1 MHRQRG
7 QTLIELLGTLA
18 LLGGIALAAG
28 SAADYTRRRVAMAGA
43 TSELRATFM
52 YVRTLAVARDHN
64 VAIRFRE
71 EPKGYSWAVYE
82 DGDGDGVRN
91 DDISKNIDRQL
102 IRPRLFQHPPARIGL
117 PDHSM
122 PDPMNGGVLES
133 RPAVRFNSSM
143 LCSFSRAGEVTNGS
157 LVLTD
162 GPSAVIVRVYDRS
175 GRVAVLRWNGKQ
187 WITGE

>member
-7 QTLIELLGTLA
+7 QSLTELLISVAILSMITLT
-18 LLGGIALAAG
+18 AG
-28 SAADYTRRRVAMAGA
+28 NVADHARRRVAMAGA
-43 TSELRATFM
+43 TSELRGTFM
-52 YVRTLAVARDHN
+52 YVRTMAITRDRN
-64 VAIRFRE
+64 VAIRFRDE
-71 EPKGYSWAVYE
+71 GQGYSWAVYE

-91 DDISKNIDRQL
+91 DDINKKIDREL

-117 PDHSM
+117 PDQSM

-143 LCSFSRAGEVTNGS
+143 LCSFSRVGEVTNGS
-157 LVLTD
+157 VVLTD
-162 GPSAVIVRVYDRS
+162 GTNTVIMRVYDRS
-175 GRVAVLRWNGKQ
+175 GRIAVLRWNGKK